1 MTIEENQEL
10 RETLR
15 TQGLLIKMDRTWGKH
30 EWIASIKYNE
40 NYVKVVD
47 CSYENMTD
55 IKYRK
60 SFIDGEHYYSWDVA
74 WEMKT
79 LKECTVEEVL
89 LNIKRLKIQI
99 KEQKMIKRLNRIE
112 KDFE

>member
-15 TQGLLIKMDRTWGKH
+15 NQGLLIKRDRTWGKH
-30 EWIASIKYNE
+30 EWVAAIKYNE
-40 NYVKVVD
+40 GYVKVVD

-60 SFIDGEHYYSWDVA
+60 QFIFDDYIFNNDE

-79 LKECTVEEVL
+79 LEECTVEEVL

>member
-15 TQGLLIKMDRTWGKH
+15 AQGLLIKSDRTWGKH

-40 NYVKVVD
+40 SYVKVVD

-60 SFIDGEHYYSWDVA
+60 SFIDEESYFSWNV
-74 WEMKT
+74 WEMKA

-89 LNIKRLKIQI
+89 LNIKRLNIQI
-99 KEQKMIKRLNRIE
+99 KEQKMIKKLNRIE
-112 KDFE
+112 KDF

>member
-1 MTIEENQEL
+1 MTLEENQEL

-40 NYVKVVD
+40 SYVKVVD

-60 SFIDGEHYYSWDVA
+60 SFIDEESYFSWSAV

-89 LNIKRLKIQI
+89 LNIKRLKIEI
-99 KEQKMIKRLNRIE
+99 KEQKMIKKLNRIE
-112 KDFE
+112 RDFV

>member
-15 TQGLLIKMDRTWGKH
+15 NQGLLIKRERTWGKN
-30 EWIASIKYNE
+30 EWVAAIKYNE
-40 NYVKVVD
+40 GYVKVVD

-60 SFIDGEHYYSWDVA
+60 QFIFDDYMFNSNE

-112 KDFE
+112 KDF

>member
-15 TQGLLIKMDRTWGKH
+15 TQGLLIKSDKTWGKYY
-30 EWIASIKYNE
+30 WVAAIKYNDE
-40 NYVKVVD
+40 YIKVVD
-47 CSYENMTD
+47 CSYENMSN

-60 SFIDGEHYYSWDVA
+60 QIIFDDYIFNSNE
-74 WEMKT
+74 WEMKS

-89 LNIKRLKIQI
+89 LAVKSLKIQI
-99 KEQKMIKRLNRIE
+99 KEQKMYEKLNRIE
-112 KDFE
+112 KDF

>member
-10 RETLR
+10 RETLSN
-15 TQGLLIKMDRTWGKH
+15 QGLLIKRERTWGKH
-30 EWIASIKYNE
+30 EWVAAIKYNE
-40 NYVKVVD
+40 GYVKVVD

-60 SFIDGEHYYSWDVA
+60 QFIFDDYMFNSDE

-79 LKECTVEEVL
+79 LEECTVEEVL
-89 LNIKRLKIQI
+89 LSIKRLKIQI

>member
-1 MTIEENQEL
+1 MTLEENQEL

-15 TQGLLIKMDRTWGKH
+15 AQGLLIKMDRTWGKH

-40 NYVKVVD
+40 SYVKVVD

-60 SFIDGEHYYSWDVA
+60 SFIDEESYFSWSAV

-89 LNIKRLKIQI
+89 LNIKRLNIQI
-99 KEQKMIKRLNRIE
+99 KEQKMIKKLNRIE
-112 KDFE
+112 KDF